1 MKKIILLSSVVLSLG
16 VFAGCSS
23 QNLDSGKTTKSSSSQ
38 VSASSNAVSS
48 STSESSASEPVYKV
62 SLSDAIETYKE
73 TYPNTDI
80 ISISLDTSFGQTI
93 YDIEGIDDNKEYSLK
108 INTDTKEI
116 KKEREENL
124 DRDEKDGVKRKE
136 NKLDLT
142 NLIDMN
148 EIFDIALKEAGSGK
162 IDDWEIKED
171 MGVTYWDISIKTG
184 LTKEIEYKINA
195 QTGEIVETDA
205 D

>member
-23 QNLDSGKTTKSSSSQ
+23 QNTDSGKTTKSSSSQ
-38 VSASSNAVSS
+38 VSASSNSVSS
-48 STSESSASEPVYKV
+48 STSESSASETVYKV

-80 ISISLDTSFGQTI
+80 ISISLDTSFGQTV
-93 YDIEGIDDNKEYSLK
+93 YDIEGIDDNKEYSIK
-108 INTDTKEI
+108 INTDTKEL

-124 DRDEKDGVKRKE
+124 DRDERNGIKRRE

-142 NLIDMN
+142 NLKDMK

-171 MGVTYWDISIKTG
+171 MGVTYWDVSIKDG
-184 LTKEIEYKINA
+184 MTKEIEYKINA
-195 QTGEIVETDA
+195 QTGEIIETDA